1 VKRCWI
7 NDQLVFEQSTADL
20 LWDPAELVALVTSF
34 MTLPAGLVCLS
45 GCGGTVDGGPIPY
58 LAPGDRLKTEILG
71 IGTMVNECV
80 AEELPSS

>member
-1 VKRCWI
+1 
-7 NDQLVFEQSTADL
+7 L
-20 LWDPAELVALVTSF
+20 
-34 MTLPAGLVCLS
+34 TLPAGLVCLS